1 MDEAKRR
8 KPVEVKGDVAE
19 ICSGTAAYL
28 LEGSVDRCFLFGRGV
43 QTSARQW
50 GFIVVGCDR
59 TGEIWHDQF
68 NAETEADAV
77 ALRAG
82 LMNAL
87 DVGLPWTE
95 DINDELEVA
104 KAAEAFWPYAKIART
119 RQGIGKRKW
128 RNQ

>member
-8 KPVEVKGDVAE
+8 QPVEVKGDVAA
-19 ICSGTAAYL
+19 ICSRTAAYL
-28 LEGSVDRCFLFGRGV
+28 LKDSVNYAFLFGPVVCGPA
-43 QTSARQW
+43 QQW
-50 GFIVVGCDR
+50 GFIVVSCDR
-59 TGEIWHDQF
+59 TDEVWHYQL

-104 KAAEAFWPYAKIART
+104 KAAEAFWPYAKTRT

-128 RNQ
+128 RTQ

>member
-1 MDEAKRR
+1 MGRR
-8 KPVEVKGDVAE
+8 SNGASLSSVATGPTRY
-19 ICSGTAAYL
+19 GTISL
-28 LEGSVDRCFLFGRGV
+28 TPRPKL
-43 QTSARQW
+43 TPW
-50 GFIVVGCDR
+50 
-59 TGEIWHDQF
+59 
-68 NAETEADAV
+68 
-77 ALRAG
+77 LRAG

-128 RNQ
+128 RTQ

>member
-1 MDEAKRR
+1 MGIVKRR
-8 KPVEVKGDVAE
+8 KPVGVKGAVAA
-19 ICSGTAAYL
+19 ICSRTAAYL
-28 LEGSVDRCFLFGRGV
+28 LKDSVNYAFLFGPVICGPA
-43 QTSARQW
+43 QQW
-50 GFIVVGCDR
+50 GFIVVSCDK
-59 TGEIWHDQF
+59 TDEVWHYQL

-128 RNQ
+128 RTQ